1 MKWSSKPSMLSKSR
15 KVTMDRTLGRQCSIC
30 NHPQRVEID
39 KALVAGVAYRRIAA
53 EYGVS
58 DGSLRRHKK
67 NGHIAEQIAKAA
79 KKKEI
84 KQAKQIAAAVE
95 EKERHEVASV
105 DKLLKVVEA
114 LLAECLG
121 IVRGATAG
129 DENTKLRAVREARET
144 AKLLLE
150 VQGELAAN
158 PVISITLIETQLND
172 IRALVL
178 GDLCP
183 ACKRQVAQR
192 LKGRKQKV
200 IDA

>member
-1 MKWSSKPSMLSKSR
+1 VSYR
-15 KVTMDRTLGRQCSIC
+15 AIARQ
-30 NHPQRVEID
+30 
-39 KALVAGVAYRRIAA
+39 
-53 EYGVS
+53 YGVS
-58 DGSLRRHKK
+58 REAAGRHKR
-67 NGHIAEQIAKAA
+67 NGHIAEQIAKVA

-84 KQAKQIAAAVE
+84 RQAEQIAAAVE
-95 EKERHEVASV
+95 EKERNEVASV
-105 DKLLKVVEA
+105 DKLLKIVEA

-121 IVRGATAG
+121 MVRGAAAG

-158 PVISITLIETQLND
+158 PVVNITLIETQLNE

-183 ACKRQVAQR
+183 ACRAVVAQR
-192 LKGRKQKV
+192 LKDRKQQKV